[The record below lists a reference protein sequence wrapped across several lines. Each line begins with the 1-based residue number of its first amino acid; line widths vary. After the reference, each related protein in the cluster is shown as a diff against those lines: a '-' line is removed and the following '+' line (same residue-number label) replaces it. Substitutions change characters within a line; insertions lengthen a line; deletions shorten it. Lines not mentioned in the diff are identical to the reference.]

1 MERKVYRVRG
11 EHRMKAGRG
20 RRLSGARIV
29 GQSFIMLVWVGVF
42 VLGAL
47 PVVAAPP
54 SPPDEAVT
62 IERTPPPWWY
72 DPRGSSPP
80 PATPRPDAPPTWWYE
95 VPAMSTSS
103 ADGTVFESQGFSNL
117 QTSVSLPSSQSL
129 NAEVIPLHV
138 EVTADGTTPEIIVQ
152 VTSEQV
158 PDQAVYAGYE
168 KRPGG
173 AIQNLY
179 GFQQARFIGG
189 VGTDGV
195 AEVTFNYEAL
205 TTGWINFT
213 VKIWMA
219 GGIILGPVSR
229 SIYISEV
236 APGFTALDVDVSMD
250 ASHCLNAGA
259 IPLNISVTADSG
271 TAGQGTTPEVIVQVV
286 SEDVPDRAVY
296 ADYQKHPDGAVQNL
310 AGFQQARFPGG
321 VGADGVAMITFMYEP
336 LVVGT
341 LHFTVKVWVG
351 GNVLYGPVDHTVYVC
366 EVAPNFTSLDAAVNL
381 PQSQGLNA
389 GVIPLNV
396 RVEADG
402 KTPEIAVHVISE
414 YVPDRAV
421 YVGADKLPEGTVQN
435 LYGFQQARFPGG
447 VGPDGVAEVTFQY
460 ESLNVGWVVFEV
472 KIWVGDYLW
481 YGPVRHAIYLWEAGG
496 TSTICPPLIYDF
508 AVAAQEDN
516 YVTFSV
522 DAIGNPTPAYTLD
535 CGSVHADVVEELGC
549 VYHEAGTYVATL
561 TASNVIED
569 GMASSSG
576 MRYTDS
582 ATATVSVQGGPVPPP
597 PPVDAPTFTWSG
609 VVTWT
614 GVLTRLNASGD
625 VVTMDVVWLEPLAI
639 PTGTLPITV
648 TYTTVRAS
656 RRTVYDRHGGV
667 TTLPDAGALWRVTAD
682 NAGGMTSVEIQA
694 GYVQPGLYLPLVLR
708 R

>member
-1 MERKVYRVRG
+1 
-11 EHRMKAGRG
+11 
-20 RRLSGARIV
+20 
-29 GQSFIMLVWVGVF
+29 
-42 VLGAL
+42 
-47 PVVAAPP
+47 
-54 SPPDEAVT
+54 
-62 IERTPPPWWY
+62 
-72 DPRGSSPP
+72 
-80 PATPRPDAPPTWWYE
+80 
-95 VPAMSTSS
+95 
-103 ADGTVFESQGFSNL
+103 
-117 QTSVSLPSSQSL
+117 
-129 NAEVIPLHV
+129 V

-179 GFQQARFIGG
+179 GFQQARFVGG

-259 IPLNISVTADSG
+259 IPLEVSVTADNV
-271 TAGQGTTPEVIVQVV
+271 TAGQATTPEVIVQVV

-321 VGADGVAMITFMYEP
+321 VGADGVATITFMYEP

-341 LHFTVKVWVG
+341 LHFTVQVWVG
-351 GNVLYGPVDHTVYVC
+351 GNLLYGPVDHTVYVC
-366 EVAPNFTSLDAAVNL
+366 EVSPNFTSLDAAVNL

-421 YVGADKLPEGTVQN
+421 YVGADKHPKGTVQN

-460 ESLNVGWVVFEV
+460 ESLSVGWVVFEV

-508 AVAAQEDN
+508 AVATQEDN
-516 YVTFSV
+516 HVTFSV
-522 DAIGNPTPAYTLD
+522 DAIGNPAPAYTLD
-535 CGSVHADVVEELGC
+535 CGSAHADLVGDLDC
-549 VYHEAGTYVATL
+549 VYHEAGAYVATL

-576 MRYTDS
+576 VRYTDS
-582 ATATVSVQGGPVPPP
+582 ATTTVSVQGGPVPPP
-597 PPVDAPTFTWSG
+597 VLADAPTFTWSG

-614 GVLTRLNASGD
+614 GMLTRMNNSGE
-625 VVTMDVVWLEPLAI
+625 VVTMNVVWLEPLAI

-648 TYTTVRAS
+648 TYTTVMAS

-667 TTLPDAGALWRVTAD
+667 TTLPDTGALWRVTAD
-682 NAGGMTSVEIQA
+682 NAGGTTSVEIQA
-694 GYVQPGLYLPLVLR
+694 GCVQPGLYLPLVLR